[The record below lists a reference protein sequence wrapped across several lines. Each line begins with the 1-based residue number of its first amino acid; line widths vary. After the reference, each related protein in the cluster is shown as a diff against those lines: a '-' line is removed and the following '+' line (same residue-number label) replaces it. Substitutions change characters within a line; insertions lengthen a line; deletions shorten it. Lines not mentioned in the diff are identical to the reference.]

1 MEEGRKNLFRRRLP
15 HDSHSIIKDNME
27 KNSASP
33 PDKSKIALNLNKNN
47 LKILSS
53 KWRNRVSN
61 MVVNLTCELV
71 QLDEFTGLKPSI
83 CLTCNQTRFCV
94 GPSKLKG

>member
-1 MEEGRKNLFRRRLP
+1 
-15 HDSHSIIKDNME
+15 
-27 KNSASP
+27 
-33 PDKSKIALNLNKNN
+33 
-47 LKILSS
+47 
-53 KWRNRVSN
+53 

-94 GPSKLKG
+94 GPSKLKGACLKLLAISGMNSPGAKNDTSLGPS